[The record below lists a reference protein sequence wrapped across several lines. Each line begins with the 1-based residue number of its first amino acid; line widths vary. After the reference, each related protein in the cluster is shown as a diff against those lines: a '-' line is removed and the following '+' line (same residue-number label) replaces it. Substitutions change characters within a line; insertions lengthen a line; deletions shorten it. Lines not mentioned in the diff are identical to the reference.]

1 MSIGKKIKISKSD
14 VHHVHRN
21 RDYTVHRMSTGA
33 RPHKKKRLWNLT
45 QKNFENPKRCSHT
58 NFDGES
64 ARWNLIFKRSWY
76 ISSRKSI
83 KIYKT
88 KKQKVFTLNKLTNII
103 KALNS
108 MFKKKHPTR
117 LNFNLQAFVFVS
129 YVLYSSFLGIWGS
142 FSHFLIRFSIFFQDI
157 HFLYSFLSFWMS
169 TIHRAILPSWT
180 SLGIFK
186 NFLGQVALSVSFFY
200 MSCPSLK
207 RAEKRCRNLTSTL
220 EIVLYLWYKRQNY
233 NKNAKSI
240 YFE

>member
-1 MSIGKKIKISKSD
+1 MKLDPKKFWKSQAMLE
-14 VHHVHRN
+14 R
-21 RDYTVHRMSTGA
+21 
-33 RPHKKKRLWNLT
+33 
-45 QKNFENPKRCSHT
+45 SHT

-157 HFLYSFLSFWMS
+157 HFLYSFLIFWMS
-169 TIHRAILPSWT
+169 TSALFIAHFLPSGT
-180 SLGIFK
+180 SLGISK
-186 NFLGQVALSVSFFY
+186 NF
-200 MSCPSLK
+200 
-207 RAEKRCRNLTSTL
+207 
-220 EIVLYLWYKRQNY
+220 
-233 NKNAKSI
+233 
-240 YFE
+240 